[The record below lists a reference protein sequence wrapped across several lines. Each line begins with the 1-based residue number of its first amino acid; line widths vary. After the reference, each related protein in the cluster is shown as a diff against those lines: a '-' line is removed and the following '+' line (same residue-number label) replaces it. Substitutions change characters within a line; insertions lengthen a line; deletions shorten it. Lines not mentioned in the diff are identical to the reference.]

1 MKTDNGKIIFPKFIS
16 RSLFQTE
23 KKTRREE
30 VPLTSNENHLKNR
43 HCLRRLEGKYGRW
56 DEILPDILNRK
67 LKIVHNRRKTETDT
81 EEEDDDDDD
90 EEMPETTGRQT
101 YDTFERNG
109 KYISIQTNP
118 ILTTRYISIMTGKY
132 RVRILKL

>member
-1 MKTDNGKIIFPKFIS
+1 MKTDNGKIITRKFIS
-16 RSLFQTE
+16 GSLFQTE

-30 VPLTSNENHLKNR
+30 VPLTSNENHPKNR

-101 YDTFERNG
+101 YDTSERNG
-109 KYISIQTNP
+109 KYIPIQ
-118 ILTTRYISIMTGKY
+118 TTRYISIITGKY
-132 RVRILKL
+132 RVRFLKL